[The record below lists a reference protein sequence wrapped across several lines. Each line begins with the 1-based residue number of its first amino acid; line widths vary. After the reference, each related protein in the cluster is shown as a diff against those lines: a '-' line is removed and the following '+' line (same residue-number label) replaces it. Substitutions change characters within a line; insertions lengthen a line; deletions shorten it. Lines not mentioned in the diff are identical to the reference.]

1 MKKLI
6 LLVAIATTISFAA
19 CSNAKTTEQPEEVA
33 VENAEQALTEASEK
47 TDSATQILEEVADS
61 LSTTVN

>member
-19 CSNAKTTEQPEEVA
+19 CTNKATTEETAIENATEAIEEATEAIEEATEELLEETPEVVEEV
-33 VENAEQALTEASEK
+33 
-47 TDSATQILEEVADS
+47 
-61 LSTTVN
+61 TVD

>member
-19 CSNAKTTEQPEEVA
+19 CTNKATTEETA
-33 VENAEQALTEASEK
+33 IENATEAIEE
-47 TDSATQILEEVADS
+47 ATEAIEEATEAVLEETPEVLEEV
-61 LSTTVN
+61 TVD

>member
-19 CSNAKTTEQPEEVA
+19 CTNKATADETA
-33 VENAEQALTEASEK
+33 IENATEAIEE
-47 TDSATQILEEVADS
+47 ATQEIEEGTEALIEEATEV
-61 LSTTVN
+61 TEEITVD

>member
-19 CSNAKTTEQPEEVA
+19 CTNKATTEESAIENATEA
-33 VENAEQALTEASEK
+33 VEEATEKLEEATEVVLEETSEV
-47 TDSATQILEEVADS
+47 LEEV
-61 LSTTVN
+61 TVD